1 MKKILVSILMIGTI
15 AIPATAKIKA
25 KAKNSGHIPYALNPV
40 IDHSKD
46 VAYSAQW
53 ADQAQSPAPDADF
66 SANGNTA
73 PAYTSPGVY
82 GGTQYYT
89 LKNFTLYAA
98 HPVSMNAPY
107 LGGDA
112 PSYDG
117 AAKNAYRNMRAN
129 NESEP
134 LPANDGK

>member
-1 MKKILVSILMIGTI
+1 MIGSI

-25 KAKNSGHIPYALNPV
+25 KAKKSGHIPYALNPA

-46 VAYSAQW
+46 VAYSAHW

-66 SANGNTA
+66 SANGA
-73 PAYTSPGVY
+73 ASPSFVYPSAYGK
-82 GGTQYYT
+82 TQYYT
-89 LKNFTLYAA
+89 LKNFTLYASQ
-98 HPVSMNAPY
+98 PVSMNAPY
-107 LGGDA
+107 MGGDA

-117 AAKNAYRNMRAN
+117 AANNAYRNMRAN

-134 LPANDGK
+134 LPPNNGQ